1 MSVNLSKGHKISLK
15 KEAGEQLSNIIMG
28 LGWDQKKKEKAK
40 GWKGFFKSSGSS
52 SGSIDLDA
60 SCILLDENKQL
71 VDSVWFQ
78 QLRSKD
84 GSIQHTGDNLT
95 GAGEGDDEQ
104 IKINLNNVPPQ
115 VKYLVF
121 TINSYTSQ
129 SFAEVENAFCR
140 IVNQRNNKEIARYN
154 LSGGGDYTAQIMAKL
169 YRYEGEWKM
178 HAIGEGTQGKT
189 YKDMLPFIQSII

>member
-15 KEAGEQLSNIIMG
+15 KEAGEQLSSIVMG
-28 LGWDQKKKEKAK
+28 LGWDQKKQNAK
-40 GWKGFFKSSGSS
+40 GWKGLFKS

-60 SCILLDENKQL
+60 SCILLDEKKQL
-71 VDSVWFQ
+71 VDNVWFS

-104 IKINLNNVPPQ
+104 IIVNLNAVPPQ
-115 VKYLVF
+115 VNYLVF
-121 TINSYTSQ
+121 TINSYTGQ
-129 SFAEVENAFCR
+129 SFAEIENAFCR
-140 IVNQRNNKEIARYN
+140 IVNKRNNKEIARYN

-178 HAIGEGTQGKT
+178 HVAVA
-189 YKDMLPFIQSII
+189 YRHLF

>member
-15 KEAGEQLSNIIMG
+15 KEAGEQLSSIIMG
-28 LGWDQKKKEKAK
+28 LGWDQKKQEKTK
-40 GWKGFFKSSGSS
+40 GWKGLFKS

-60 SCILLDENKQL
+60 SCILLDEDKKL
-71 VDSVWFQ
+71 VDSVWFS

-121 TINSYTSQ
+121 TINSYTGQ

-140 IVNQRNNKEIARYN
+140 IVNQRNNQEIARYN
-154 LSGGGDYTAQIMAKL
+154 LSEGGDYTAQIMAKI
-169 YRYEGEWKM
+169 YRHAGEWKM